1 MIMMTMTMMIMMMII
16 IFIHI
21 FTNTAEI
28 VKNTIRSKS
37 LSDKT
42 RAFVFI

>member
-1 MIMMTMTMMIMMMII
+1 MIMMTMTMMMMII

-21 FTNTAEI
+21 FTNAAEI